1 MSRILQHT
9 LGAEEFMDVIEIAL
23 VNDLDEAL
31 SAVYEVQ
38 APRDMARALRRGI
51 EYVPITWDVVPPD
64 HFHVGNFPRL
74 TLEQVP
80 PEFYPYIVLA
90 IEDMV
95 PDAESATQ
103 DHVSVFRQAL
113 AVHSLASATPD
124 EGSEI
129 VYRRAIRMAVAVYNV
144 LTSNP
149 STAALLRGL
158 TNPTRGQSSIP
169 WTYRAE
175 GKTDKKMWFQSI
187 GLSFALK
194 TYTTQ
199 YD

>member
-80 PEFYPYIVLA
+80 PEIYPYIVLA
-90 IEDMV
+90 
-95 PDAESATQ
+95 S
-103 DHVSVFRQAL
+103 
-113 AVHSLASATPD
+113 
-124 EGSEI
+124 
-129 VYRRAIRMAVAVYNV
+129 RRHGA
-144 LTSNP
+144 
-149 STAALLRGL
+149 
-158 TNPTRGQSSIP
+158 
-169 WTYRAE
+169 
-175 GKTDKKMWFQSI
+175 
-187 GLSFALK
+187 
-194 TYTTQ
+194 
-199 YD
+199 

>member
-1 MSRILQHT
+1 
-9 LGAEEFMDVIEIAL
+9 
-23 VNDLDEAL
+23 
-31 SAVYEVQ
+31 
-38 APRDMARALRRGI
+38 
-51 EYVPITWDVVPPD
+51 
-64 HFHVGNFPRL
+64 
-74 TLEQVP
+74 
-80 PEFYPYIVLA
+80 
-90 IEDMV
+90 MV